1 MSRHLDNIA
10 KLDAREI
17 VGAWDRLND
26 PVLRTTCPEQP
37 GERAAIIARAKALRV
52 ELEPKQPARRRK

>member
-1 MSRHLDNIA
+1 MSHSVDRIA
-10 KLDAREI
+10 SMTEGEI
-17 VGAWDRLND
+17 RGVWWRLND

-37 GERAAIIARAKALRV
+37 GERAAIIARAKALCV